1 METTVTNHADAP
13 TRSFYL
19 PALGSRS
26 GGPGRI
32 ERFLTSLYQRHRTYL
47 RRME

>member
-1 METTVTNHADAP
+1 MEPTVTTDADAP

-19 PALGSRS
+19 PALPGPS
-26 GGPGRI
+26 GEPGRL
-32 ERFLTSLYQRHRTYL
+32 ERLLTSLYRRHRTYL